1 MKEVAN
7 SFFLVNEKVEWLFPQ
22 LLFVS
27 KLPIFFIPHFNV
39 QFLILSSYL
48 LLKNIT
54 PLFIFVSQV
63 AKSCF
68 VPVLFGHAIDDDF
81 ICPYHSD
88 RIFEAYI
95 VSSFHL
101 VANIQNLLCSI
112 VDRNLLFLKFALMLG
127 ILSGM

>member
-7 SFFLVNEKVEWLFPQ
+7 SFFFMNEKVEWLIPQ

-27 KLPIFFIPHFNV
+27 KLRIFLSHFNV

-127 ILSGM
+127 ILSGL